1 MLLALP
7 IIVAA
12 HSLLQVL
19 FLTACSLVCAAKG
32 LLQRWQ
38 VFQNGYTRLLF
49 PCGFFCC
56 DEYFHSASFNKAA
69 MVSGDDLHA
78 MISDKA
84 VSGICVV
91 VDVDILNRLVAVFL
105 GLYIV
110 AEYGIAYLGSMVR
123 ARAIRRCVLG
133 LIV

>member
-1 MLLALP
+1 
-7 IIVAA
+7 
-12 HSLLQVL
+12 
-19 FLTACSLVCAAKG
+19 
-32 LLQRWQ
+32 
-38 VFQNGYTRLLF
+38 
-49 PCGFFCC
+49 
-56 DEYFHSASFNKAA
+56 
-69 MVSGDDLHA
+69 

-110 AEYGIAYLGSMVR
+110 AEYRIAYLGSMVR

>member
-1 MLLALP
+1 M
-7 IIVAA
+7 
-12 HSLLQVL
+12 
-19 FLTACSLVCAAKG
+19 
-32 LLQRWQ
+32 
-38 VFQNGYTRLLF
+38 LF
-49 PCGFFCC
+49 PCGFFCS

-84 VSGICVV
+84 VGGICVV

-105 GLYIV
+105 CLCIV

-123 ARAIRRCVLG
+123 ARAIGRDVLG